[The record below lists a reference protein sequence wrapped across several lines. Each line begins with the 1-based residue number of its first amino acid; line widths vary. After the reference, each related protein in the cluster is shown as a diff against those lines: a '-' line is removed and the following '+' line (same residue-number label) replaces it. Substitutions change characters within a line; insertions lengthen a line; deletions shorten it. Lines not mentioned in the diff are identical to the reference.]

1 MKKLSDEHYIVVDDS
16 EIKEGVLFL
25 MNGHII
31 RQCEYVDGYMVI
43 DTTQGKHHVSVC
55 KKITRST
62 QPMGTQIDGVNCWT
76 SELMPLSLSEVK
88 ELLGVVDIEKKVLE
102 YNRKKFVSEFNPKKD
117 QFAAGIIVGWKQALE
132 DNKEKKYTEEDMRKA
147 MVLYS
152 AWITGGAP
160 SLRVAETAEQR
171 IEQIIKSLQ
180 YKTEWEVEFIDGKLK
195 LKL

>member
-1 MKKLSDEHYIVVDDS
+1 MKKLSDDHYIVVDDS
-16 EIKEGVLFL
+16 EVKQGVLFL

-55 KKITRST
+55 KKITRSS

-88 ELLGVVDIEKKVLE
+88 ELLGVVNVEKKVMELYNNFKLKPFEAMYPLE
-102 YNRKKFVSEFNPKKD
+102 GATKRFVENVYN
-117 QFAAGIIVGWKQALE
+117 QALE
-132 DNKEKKYTEEDMRKA
+132 DNKERKYTEEDMRKA
-147 MVLYS
+147 MRFGSMRNKLTIS
-152 AWITGGAP
+152 ELESSFQQLI
-160 SLRVAETAEQR
+160 Q
-171 IEQIIKSLQ
+171 SLQ
-180 YKTEWEVEFIDGKLK
+180 PKTEWNVEIVEDKLK